1 MLKALVLLP
10 MLISMTTQNP
20 RIGVANP
27 RFIER
32 TSSDILLKVPFV
44 HQVDDLP
51 EDLKTLIK
59 TSACGPAAV
68 TMLLNFYHQN
78 ISLEEVISSLP
89 TEVYVKGVGF
99 FDLPKADR
107 EFGMKSVNIKPTIK
121 SIYQTLW
128 DGHPIILNV
137 QNYDGITGHAVV
149 VTGVKEYN
157 GETAE
162 ALIVHDPYTQENVE
176 FKILDEK
183 TLLQPEGY
191 TLYIGIIDPFY
202 MTPSEV

>member
-27 RFIER
+27 RFIQK
-32 TSSDILLKVPFV
+32 TANNIQIKVPYV
-44 HQVDDLP
+44 NQVEDLP
-51 EDLKTLIK
+51 EELKTSVK
-59 TSACGPAAV
+59 TSACGPAAI
-68 TMLLNFYHQN
+68 TMLLNFYNKHLT
-78 ISLEEVISSLP
+78 LEEVINQLP
-89 TEVYVKGVGF
+89 TDIYIKGIGF

-107 EFGMKSVNIKPTIK
+107 EFGMKSVNIKPTIRD
-121 SIYQTLW
+121 IYQTLW

-157 GETAE
+157 GKTAE

-176 FKILDEK
+176 FKILDDK